1 MLFNFLQSNMG
12 KLLINLFSRVW
23 VIFAGILVVPIY
35 LKFLGKE
42 AYGLI
47 SFYTVLSG
55 SLTLLDLGLSTAL
68 TRQVAIYYSKSS
80 TQANLSSL
88 IKSVEII
95 YLSIGIFAGLTVIFS
110 SNFIIAYWLK
120 IDTLSVSDVKWGVIS
135 MGILFAIQWPLSVYN
150 GILNG
155 VGKQQTQGMLNIL
168 GTFLRT
174 ICIIPFLY
182 FGFNNLHFF
191 FTWQVVMS
199 LIFTIIARLTIRQFL
214 LPSNGFS
221 FKELHLIKKFASGM
235 FSISLITFFLTQ
247 IDRLLLSKLV
257 SLTEL
262 GFYNIAYMLGTSVNF
277 IISTLQ
283 LLLLPA
289 LSSVIA
295 SGEKQKTLQVY
306 TQFVKMVSVFG
317 SVTGFFLIFFGKDL
331 VIFWTKDPNIAASI
345 YPTLIAITAGSML
358 NGIMVVPY
366 NFMLAKG
373 ITRYTFIQNI
383 IVALISVPL
392 TYILILKFG
401 ILGAGLV
408 WGIINFSYVI
418 ISLPIINKK
427 YIGVSLIRQY
437 LYDIGQYF
445 LLGFCVYAVLRLFAN
460 QLFLTIPFWVLVI
473 LFIIGAS
480 TFYFSFSFIKDR
492 VNSSIAGLYQQFKL
506 IS

>member
-1 MLFNFLQSNMG
+1 MG
-12 KLLINLFSRVW
+12 KLFINLLSRVW

-68 TRQVAIYYSKSS
+68 TRQVAIYHSKSS
-80 TQANLSSL
+80 TKVNLSSL

-95 YLSIGIFAGLTVIFS
+95 YLSIGIFAGLILIIS
-110 SNFIIAYWLK
+110 SNFIIEYWLK
-120 IDTLSVSDVKWGVIS
+120 FDTLSVSDVKWSVMS
-135 MGILFAIQWPLSVYN
+135 MGVLFAIQWPLSVYN

-155 VGKQQTQGMLNIL
+155 VGKQQTQGMLNIF
-168 GTFLRT
+168 GTFIRT

-191 FTWQVVMS
+191 FTWQVIIS
-199 LIFTIIARLTIRQFL
+199 LIITIVSRLAIRQFL
-214 LPSNGFS
+214 LLEGGFS
-221 FKELHLIKKFASGM
+221 LKEIRLIQKFAGGM

-262 GFYNIAYMLGTSVNF
+262 GLYNIAYMLGTSVNF

-283 LLLLPA
+283 LLLFPA

-295 SGEKQKTLQVY
+295 TGEKQKSLQVY
-306 TQFVKMVSVFG
+306 TQFVKMVSIFG

-331 VIFWTKDPNIAASI
+331 VIFWTKDPTVAENI

-366 NFMLAKG
+366 TFMLAKG

-392 TYILILKFG
+392 TYILILKLG

-408 WGIINFSYVI
+408 WGIINLSYVI
-418 ISLPIINKK
+418 ISLPIMNKK
-427 YIGVSLIRQY
+427 YITVNLFKQY
-437 LYDIGQYF
+437 VYDIGQYF
-445 LLGFCVYAVLRLFAN
+445 LLGFCVYAALRLFAN
-460 QLFLTIPFWVLVI
+460 QLFSIVPFWVLM
-473 LFIIGAS
+473 LFFIIGAS
-480 TFYFSFSFIKDR
+480 TFYFSFNFIR
-492 VNSSIAGLYQQFKL
+492 NRINIGIRGLYQQFKL
-506 IS
+506 I